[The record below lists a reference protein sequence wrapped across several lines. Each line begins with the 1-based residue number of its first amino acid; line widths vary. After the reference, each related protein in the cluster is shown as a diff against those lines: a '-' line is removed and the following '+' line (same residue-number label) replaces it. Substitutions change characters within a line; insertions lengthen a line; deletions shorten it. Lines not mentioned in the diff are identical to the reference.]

1 MFTALSERLTA
12 TLKRLT
18 GRGVLSEQDVT
29 EALRE
34 IRRHLLEADVSF
46 EVTTGFVERVRER
59 AVGVIAVKSVSP
71 GQQVAKLVHDELAR
85 MLGASDEDLARKVGA
100 QHAAPLQF
108 APVGPTVILLVGLQ
122 GSGKTTTAAK
132 LARRLKLEQKA
143 PGLVAADPY
152 RPAAGDQLRQLVEQ
166 VGVQVFPREQGAGSG
181 TVLEVVQQAV
191 REAEKARCRTVI
203 VDTAG
208 RLQIDAELMDELK
221 ALRAAT
227 SPREVLLVA
236 DGMTGQDAVRIA
248 RGFHEG
254 VGLTG
259 AILTKLDG
267 DARGGAALSIHGV
280 TGVPIKFIGTGENV
294 GAQHAAPLLEPF
306 DPVRM
311 AGRILGQGDVV
322 ALVEKAAATIDAEA
336 AERLEKKARSKQGMD
351 LADFLVALK
360 QMQAMGPIKQVLGLL
375 PGVNARALKAVNA
388 DDKRLKHV
396 EAIVLSM
403 TPDERTDPSILT
415 GSRRLR
421 IAKGAG
427 RTVQEVNRLL
437 EQFQQMR
444 KLLKRT
450 WARYGNS
457 HSAAARGTEGAELL
471 PDRRR
476 GFALSPRRAVRRDLG
491 PLQPAHQSRRH
502 PRGCGASARL
512 ARQGGPPD
520 RHGPLA
526 AEEGGSAGQ
535 TTRVVG
541 RVRKPHGQRG
551 EVAVF
556 PLVENPGAV
565 FTPKARLLVV
575 NEERQVVAG
584 PLVVARR
591 RAYHREW
598 LLSFVGVKSRA
609 DVEPWRE
616 HFVAVEETDAD
627 D

>member
-1 MFTALSERLTA
+1 MFTALSEQLTGVLNRL
-12 TLKRLT
+12 R
-18 GRGVLSEQDVT
+18 GRGVLSESDVT
-29 EALRE
+29 DALRE

-46 EVTTGFVERVRER
+46 EVTRGFVERVRER
-59 AVGVIAVKSVSP
+59 AVGAIAVKAVNP
-71 GQQVAKLVHDELAR
+71 GQQVVKLVHDEIAAL
-85 MLGASDEDLARKVGA
+85 LGGTKRGLDFAS
-100 QHAAPLQF
+100 
-108 APVGPTVILLVGLQ
+108 VGPTVILLVGLQ

-152 RPAAGDQLRQLVEQ
+152 RPAAAEQLRQLGEQ
-166 VGVQVFPREQGAGSG
+166 VGVQVFPTERRAGSG
-181 TVLEVVQQAV
+181 TVLELVQQAV

-208 RLQIDAELMDELK
+208 RLQIDAALMDELK

-248 RGFHEG
+248 RGFQDG

-280 TGVPIKFIGTGENV
+280 TGVPIKYIGVGEYV
-294 GAQHAAPLLEPF
+294 GAQHAAPQLEPF

-322 ALVEKAAATIDAEA
+322 ALVEKAAATMDAEA
-336 AERLEKKARSKQGMD
+336 AQHLERKARSKRGMD

-360 QMQAMGPIKQVLGLL
+360 QMQAMGPIKQGLGLL
-375 PGVNARALKAVNA
+375 PGVNAQALKAVKA

-403 TPDERTDPSILT
+403 TPGERAEPSILT
-415 GSRRLR
+415 GSRRSR

-450 WARYGNS
+450 
-457 HSAAARGTEGAELL
+457 
-471 PDRRR
+471 
-476 GFALSPRRAVRRDLG
+476 
-491 PLQPAHQSRRH
+491 
-502 PRGCGASARL
+502 
-512 ARQGGPPD
+512 
-520 RHGPLA
+520 
-526 AEEGGSAGQ
+526 
-535 TTRVVG
+535 
-541 RVRKPHGQRG
+541 
-551 EVAVF
+551 
-556 PLVENPGAV
+556 
-565 FTPKARLLVV
+565 
-575 NEERQVVAG
+575 
-584 PLVVARR
+584 
-591 RAYHREW
+591 
-598 LLSFVGVKSRA
+598 
-609 DVEPWRE
+609 
-616 HFVAVEETDAD
+616 
-627 D
+627 

>member
-12 TLKRLT
+12 VLKRLT

-46 EVTTGFVERVRER
+46 EVTRGFVERVRER
-59 AVGVIAVKSVSP
+59 AVGAIAVKAVNP
-71 GQQVAKLVHDELAR
+71 GQQVLKLVHDEIAALLGGTKRGLAF
-85 MLGASDEDLARKVGA
+85 AS
-100 QHAAPLQF
+100 
-108 APVGPTVILLVGLQ
+108 VGPTVILLVGLQ

-143 PGLVAADPY
+143 PGLVAADLA
-152 RPAAGDQLRQLVEQ
+152 RPAAREQLEQLGAQ
-166 VGVQVFPREQGAGSG
+166 VGVPVFPGERGAGSG
-181 TVLEVVQQAV
+181 TVLELVQQAV

-208 RLQIDAELMDELK
+208 RLQIDTELMEELK

-248 RGFHEG
+248 RGFQDG

-280 TGVPIKFIGTGENV
+280 TGVPIKYIGVGENV
-294 GAQHAAPLLEPF
+294 GAQHAAPQLEPF

-322 ALVEKAAATIDAEA
+322 ALVEKAAATMDADA
-336 AERLEKKARSKQGMD
+336 AQRLERKARSKQGMD

-375 PGVNARALKAVNA
+375 PGVNAQALKAVNA
-388 DDKRLKHV
+388 DDRRLKHV

-403 TPDERTDPSILT
+403 TPDERADPSVLT

-450 WARYGNS
+450 
-457 HSAAARGTEGAELL
+457 
-471 PDRRR
+471 
-476 GFALSPRRAVRRDLG
+476 
-491 PLQPAHQSRRH
+491 
-502 PRGCGASARL
+502 
-512 ARQGGPPD
+512 
-520 RHGPLA
+520 
-526 AEEGGSAGQ
+526 
-535 TTRVVG
+535 
-541 RVRKPHGQRG
+541 
-551 EVAVF
+551 
-556 PLVENPGAV
+556 
-565 FTPKARLLVV
+565 
-575 NEERQVVAG
+575 
-584 PLVVARR
+584 
-591 RAYHREW
+591 
-598 LLSFVGVKSRA
+598 
-609 DVEPWRE
+609 
-616 HFVAVEETDAD
+616 
-627 D
+627 

>member
-71 GQQVAKLVHDELAR
+71 GQQVAKLVHDEIAR

-152 RPAAGDQLRQLVEQ
+152 RPAAGEQLRQLGEQ
-166 VGVQVFPREQGAGSG
+166 VGVPVFGKRETLKDSLTVAGN
-181 TVLEVVQQAV
+181 VVELVRDAL

-280 TGVPIKFIGTGENV
+280 TGVPIKFIGIGEHV
-294 GAQHAAPLLEPF
+294 GAQHAAPQLEPF

-311 AGRILGQGDVV
+311 AGRILGQGDVM
-322 ALVEKAAATIDAEA
+322 ALVEKAAATMDAEA
-336 AERLEKKARSKQGMD
+336 AQRLERTARSKRGMD

-375 PGVNARALKAVNA
+375 PGVNAQALKAVNA
-388 DDKRLKHV
+388 DDHRLKHV

-403 TPDERTDPSILT
+403 TPGERADPSILT

-427 RTVQEVNRLL
+427 RSVPEVNRLL

-450 WARYGNS
+450 
-457 HSAAARGTEGAELL
+457 
-471 PDRRR
+471 
-476 GFALSPRRAVRRDLG
+476 
-491 PLQPAHQSRRH
+491 
-502 PRGCGASARL
+502 
-512 ARQGGPPD
+512 
-520 RHGPLA
+520 
-526 AEEGGSAGQ
+526 
-535 TTRVVG
+535 
-541 RVRKPHGQRG
+541 
-551 EVAVF
+551 
-556 PLVENPGAV
+556 
-565 FTPKARLLVV
+565 
-575 NEERQVVAG
+575 
-584 PLVVARR
+584 
-591 RAYHREW
+591 
-598 LLSFVGVKSRA
+598 
-609 DVEPWRE
+609 
-616 HFVAVEETDAD
+616 
-627 D
+627 